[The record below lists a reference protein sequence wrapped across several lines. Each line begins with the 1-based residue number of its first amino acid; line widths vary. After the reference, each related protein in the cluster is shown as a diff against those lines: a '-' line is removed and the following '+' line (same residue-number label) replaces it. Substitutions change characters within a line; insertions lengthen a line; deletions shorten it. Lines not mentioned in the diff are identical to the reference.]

1 MAMRSR
7 RDEYSD
13 ATRRAVL
20 ASATSLFATKGYA
33 ATSLDEVGADARVTK
48 GAVYHHFASKGDLF
62 LAVSDELEEQ
72 TSAQIVAASSG
83 KDSAWD
89 ATVAGLD
96 AFLDR
101 CLDPTYSRLCFQE
114 GPAVMGFAAWWEHGE
129 RHVLGLMRAM
139 AGALHAEGLIDVD
152 DLDALTQ
159 LLFGCITAAALT
171 LSRSPDPESE
181 RVRLRA
187 VVLRIVEGLRPF
199 G

>member
-1 MAMRSR
+1 
-7 RDEYSD
+7 
-13 ATRRAVL
+13 
-20 ASATSLFATKGYA
+20 
-33 ATSLDEVGADARVTK
+33 
-48 GAVYHHFASKGDLF
+48 
-62 LAVSDELEEQ
+62 
-72 TSAQIVAASSG
+72 
-83 KDSAWD
+83 
-89 ATVAGLD
+89 
-96 AFLDR
+96 
-101 CLDPTYSRLCFQE
+101 
-114 GPAVMGFAAWWEHGE
+114 
-129 RHVLGLMRAM
+129 VLGLMRAM